1 MGGKMDKQYYLF
13 AKENIYD
20 EYEKKILYLK
30 DELIGS
36 ISVLKEMKEVE
47 NLLPKGIYYV
57 QNEKKMQYQDIHIEE
72 KLDSWQY
79 FENILLMKQIIT
91 IDLNVIDNYQN
102 IIINGVHC
110 GLFAGEDIYDM
121 NHCLVYFK
129 DDLIMDIESNSDK
142 WKVPLLN
149 INEGTF
155 YIQQIDTAEGYFG
168 NTEQFYLN
176 VNFKIGLVNFHV
188 LIENQPTILEISKK
202 DEIGRFVKGAWLVLK
217 DEKGELVDE
226 WISEREHILYSLV
239 IGKRYILEEKETPPG
254 YKQSEDVSFI
264 VENKKDTQKI
274 LMIDQRK
281 QMIKEVIEM

>member
-1 MGGKMDKQYYLF
+1 MDKQYYLF

-91 IDLNVIDNYQN
+91 IDLNVIDNYQK

-254 YKQSEDVSFI
+254 YKRSEDVSFI

>member
-1 MGGKMDKQYYLF
+1 M
-13 AKENIYD
+13 
-20 EYEKKILYLK
+20 K
-30 DELIGS
+30 D
-36 ISVLKEMKEVE
+36 VE

>member
-1 MGGKMDKQYYLF
+1 MDKQYYLF

-57 QNEKKMQYQDIHIEE
+57 QNEKKMQYQDIYIEE

>member
-1 MGGKMDKQYYLF
+1 MDKQYYLF

-102 IIINGVHC
+102 III
-110 GLFAGEDIYDM
+110 E
-121 NHCLVYFK
+121 
-129 DDLIMDIESNSDK
+129 
-142 WKVPLLN
+142 
-149 INEGTF
+149 
-155 YIQQIDTAEGYFG
+155 
-168 NTEQFYLN
+168 
-176 VNFKIGLVNFHV
+176 
-188 LIENQPTILEISKK
+188 
-202 DEIGRFVKGAWLVLK
+202 RKG
-217 DEKGELVDE
+217 
-226 WISEREHILYSLV
+226 I
-239 IGKRYILEEKETPPG
+239 
-254 YKQSEDVSFI
+254 
-264 VENKKDTQKI
+264 
-274 LMIDQRK
+274 
-281 QMIKEVIEM
+281 

>member
-1 MGGKMDKQYYLF
+1 MDKQYYLF

-72 KLDSWQY
+72 KLDNWQY

-129 DDLIMDIESNSDK
+129 DDLIMDIESNNDK

>member
-1 MGGKMDKQYYLF
+1 MDKQYYLF

>member
-281 QMIKEVIEM
+281 QMSRYEKY